1 MGGGAGERRREGVVG
16 GTDRERYGGRFRC
29 WGGSMVGSL
38 RGGVMGDIGE
48 GLGWKAGVWR
58 EAELWSVVR
67 YHYVYRRLVLE
78 EYS

>member
-1 MGGGAGERRREGVVG
+1 
-16 GTDRERYGGRFRC
+16 
-29 WGGSMVGSL
+29 MVGSL